1 MNIKLKCL
9 ILCLITFWV
18 TGAVAQTVSKN
29 LDYYLKQAE
38 FTSPV
43 LKDLQNQQRSA
54 GIDSLIVRATG
65 GPQVTASSA
74 GMYAPIVRSY
84 GYDEVLTNGQALE
97 ALLNVNYDLL
107 NKKRI
112 NNQLEAIKIQND
124 SIKYA
129 GQLSLY
135 DLQRSIAD
143 QYILAYAS
151 QEQVGF
157 NREVVTLLEQ
167 EEALFKKLTRS
178 NIYKQSEYLTF
189 LVTLQQQQ
197 LVVKQAELQFK
208 NDYATLNYL
217 AGITDTTQVKL
228 ADPQLQVAST
238 SIDHSF
244 FNKRFDI
251 DSLKNINQKNAINF
265 NYKPKLGVYAN
276 GGYNSSFVL
285 QPYKNFG
292 ASIGF
297 TFSVPIYDGHQKK
310 MEYNKLRL
318 SSKTISGYRDFFVRQ
333 QQQQLNLIRQQINQ
347 TDALF
352 PKINEQIRFSK
363 GLIEVDSKLMH
374 TGDLKVADFV
384 IAINNYMSAQNL
396 LRQTNINRL
405 KLINQFNYWN
415 R

>member
-1 MNIKLKCL
+1 MNIKVKYL
-9 ILCLITFWV
+9 ILCLVTFCV
-18 TGAVAQTVSKN
+18 TGAAAQTGSKN
-29 LDYYLKQAE
+29 LSYYLKEAE
-38 FTSPV
+38 SISPV
-43 LKDLQNQQRSA
+43 LKDYQNQQRSV
-54 GIDSLIVRATG
+54 GIDSLIVRATA

-74 GMYAPIVRSY
+74 GMYAPIVRGY

-112 NNQLEAIKIQND
+112 NNQLQGIKIQSD

-129 GQLSLY
+129 GLLSLY
-135 DLQRSIAD
+135 DLQRSVVD
-143 QYILAYAS
+143 QYISAYAS

-157 NREVVTLLEQ
+157 NHDVVRLLEE
-167 EEALFKKLTRS
+167 EEALLKKLTRN

-197 LVVKQAELQFK
+197 LVLKQAELQFK
-208 NDYATLNYL
+208 NDFATLNYL
-217 AGITDTTQVKL
+217 AGISDTTQVKL
-228 ADPQLQVAST
+228 TDPKLQADFNTTAQG
-238 SIDHSF
+238 F

-251 DSLKNINQKNAINF
+251 DSLKNINQRNAVQF
-265 NYKPKLGVYAN
+265 NYNPKLGVYAN
-276 GGYNSSFVL
+276 GGYNSSFAL

-292 ASIGF
+292 TSIGF

-310 MEYNKLRL
+310 KQYEKLKL
-318 SSKTISGYRDFFVRQ
+318 AAKTTSRYRDFFTRQ
-333 QQQQLNLIRQQINQ
+333 QQQQLRLIRQQINQ

-352 PKINEQIRFSK
+352 PEINEQIRLSK

-384 IAINNYMSAQNL
+384 IAINNYMAAQNL

-405 KLINQFNYWN
+405 KLINQLNYWN

>member
-1 MNIKLKCL
+1 MKLKLTCL
-9 ILCLITFWV
+9 ILCMFAFSAGRVL
-18 TGAVAQTVSKN
+18 AQVPSKN
-29 LDYYLKQAE
+29 LGYYLKEAE
-38 FTSPV
+38 SNSPL
-43 LKDLQNQQRSA
+43 LKDFKSQQRAA
-54 GIDSLIVRATG
+54 GVDSLIVRATG
-65 GPQVTASSA
+65 GPQVTASAA
-74 GMYAPIVRSY
+74 GMYAPVIRGY

-112 NNQLEAIKIQND
+112 NNQLEGIKIQSD
-124 SIKYA
+124 SIQYA
-129 GQLSLY
+129 GQLSLF

-143 QYILAYAS
+143 QYIVAYAS
-151 QEQVGF
+151 QQQVDF
-157 NREVVTLLEQ
+157 NREVITLLEQ
-167 EEALFKKLTRS
+167 EEALLKKLTRS

-217 AGITDTTQVKL
+217 AGITDTTQVVL
-228 ADPQLQVAST
+228 ADPKLQTGVAT
-238 SIDHSF
+238 IAPSF
-244 FNKRFDI
+244 FGKRFDI
-251 DSLKNINQKNAINF
+251 DSLKNSNQKNAIDLS
-265 NYKPKLGVYAN
+265 YKPKLGVYAN
-276 GGYNSSFVL
+276 GGYNSSFIL
-285 QPYKNFG
+285 QPYKNLG
-292 ASIGF
+292 ASVGF

-310 MEYNKLRL
+310 MQYQKLNL
-318 SSKTISGYRDFFVRQ
+318 SAKTIAGYRNFFIRQ
-333 QQQQLNLIRQQINQ
+333 QQQQLNLIRQQLEQ

-363 GLIEVDSKLMH
+363 GLIDVDRKLMH

-384 IAINNYMSAQNL
+384 IAINNYLAAQNL